1 VTNEDVDI
9 IETNIIFATEVKV
22 IVKIRKSTS
31 YGNPNPEYKL
41 AEVAGVV
48 IRSDISNEEINK
60 DIVEKIQYDA
70 LLAVGDYE
78 QNIKRND

>member
-1 VTNEDVDI
+1 MTNEDVDI

-31 YGNPNPEYKL
+31 YGNPNPGYKL

-48 IRSDISNEEINK
+48 IRSDDEETK
-60 DIVEKIQYDA
+60 RDIVRKIEYDA
-70 LLAVGDYE
+70 LLAVEDYE
-78 QNIKRND
+78 KKMNEK

>member
-1 VTNEDVDI
+1 MTNEDVDI

-31 YGNPNPEYKL
+31 YGDPNPVYKL

-48 IRSDISNEEINK
+48 IRSDISDEEIK
-60 DIVEKIQYDA
+60 RDIVRKIEYNA

-78 QNIKRND
+78 QNMKKND